1 MMRRAG
7 AWNGLYTLFLYGL
20 FAFFSLVLVLL
31 GVSAY
36 RGIVSQ
42 SDQIGQSRTAFLY
55 IQHKLESRLDRV
67 EGQEDTLILI
77 DGSMITY
84 IFEQDGMLY
93 EAAAMQETDPHRLQ
107 KDAIARV
114 DAFHIEH
121 EGDLI
126 TVSFLDELGNRKVI
140 YSTERG
146 VRS

>member
-20 FAFFSLVLVLL
+20 FTFFSLVLVLL

-55 IQHKLESRLDRV
+55 ILHKLEGRLDRV

-93 EAAAMQETDPHRLQ
+93 EAAAMQKTDPRRLQ

-146 VRS
+146 IRS

>member
-7 AWNGLYTLFLYGL
+7 AWNGLYTMFFYGL

-31 GVSAY
+31 GVNAY
-36 RGIVSQ
+36 HGIVSQ

-55 IQHKLESRLDRV
+55 IQHKLEGRLDRV

-93 EAAAMQETDPHRLQ
+93 EAAAMEETDPRRLQ

-121 EGDLI
+121 DSDLI
-126 TVSFLDELGNRKVI
+126 TISFLDELGNRKVI

-146 VRS
+146 IGS